1 MRPGTREGLSL
12 DKSGTYY
19 ISSYQIKVDRALH
32 LKKGSNH
39 LHGMLPF
46 FRQSP
51 GTTLTEAAGLQ
62 VAAATVKAGPGRVQP
77 VAGLIV
83 VRAVYMQGRLVK
95 LHSLNAAL
103 YL

>member
-1 MRPGTREGLSL
+1 MRPGTREGRSL

-19 ISSYQIKVDRALH
+19 IFSYQIKVDRALH
-32 LKKGSNH
+32 MKKGSNPRRC
-39 LHGMLPF
+39 LLPF

-51 GTTLTEAAGLQ
+51 GTALTAAAGVQ
-62 VAAATVKAGPGRVQP
+62 VAAATVKADPGRVQP

-83 VRAVYMQGRLVK
+83 VRAVYIQGRLVK